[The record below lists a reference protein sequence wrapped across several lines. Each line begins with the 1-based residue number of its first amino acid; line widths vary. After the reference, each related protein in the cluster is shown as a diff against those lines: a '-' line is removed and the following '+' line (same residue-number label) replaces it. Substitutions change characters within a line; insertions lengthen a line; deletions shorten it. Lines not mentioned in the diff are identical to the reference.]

1 MSVSVDYAADHLPR
15 QRRRLFSFL
24 EVKTWVLEKMCS
36 GKVLGRL

>member
-1 MSVSVDYAADHLPR
+1 MSVSVDYGADHLSK
-15 QRRRLFSFL
+15 QRTWLFSFL